1 MNECGIK
8 EWNIDIGL
16 SDKEPDSR
24 TAEDD
29 ALCTILSKFHDNV
42 QIYVFGLFR
51 DFSEAQFIVNNLID
65 DIDISVI
72 WNDDLN
78 PLFDQNIFIEIL
90 LHGIF
95 RTEQADFSDA
105 VFL

>member
-8 EWNIDIGL
+8 EWNIGIGL
-16 SDKEPDSR
+16 SDKEPDFR

-65 DIDISVI
+65 DIDIIIVR
-72 WNDDLN
+72 NDDLN
-78 PLFDQNIFIEIL
+78 PLSDQNVLIEIL

-95 RTEQADFSDA
+95 RAEQADFSDA